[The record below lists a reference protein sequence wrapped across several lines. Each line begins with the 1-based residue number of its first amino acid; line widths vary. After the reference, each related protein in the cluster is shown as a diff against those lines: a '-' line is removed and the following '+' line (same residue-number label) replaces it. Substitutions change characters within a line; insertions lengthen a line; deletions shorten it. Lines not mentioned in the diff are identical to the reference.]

1 MSADI
6 ILIGPPG
13 AGKSTMGELLA
24 VKLTRPQC
32 SMDDLRWEYYRE
44 IGYDADVQKR
54 LWDQQGFGASA
65 GSASS

>member
-13 AGKSTMGELLA
+13 AGKSTVGELLA
-24 VKLTRPQC
+24 AKLTWLQC

-44 IGYDADVQKR
+44 IG
-54 LWDQQGFGASA
+54 
-65 GSASS
+65 